1 MADVFSPE
9 KRSYV
14 MSRIRSRGTK
24 IEKIMRVILEKNS
37 FEFTEHPDIYAKPDF
52 LVGRRT
58 LIFCDGDFWHGYQY
72 EKRKKPPGK
81 FWRNKIEGNILRD
94 RIVTRKLRNNDWS
107 VLRFW
112 EHDIEKNP
120 DACLRKIRRFM
131 N

>member
-1 MADVFSPE
+1 
-9 KRSYV
+9 

-24 IEKIMRVILEKNS
+24 IEKIMRTVLEKNS

-58 LIFCDGDFWHGYQY
+58 LIFCDGDFWHGYKY
-72 EKRKKPPGK
+72 NEKKKPAKK
-81 FWRNKIEGNILRD
+81 FWKEKIQGNMKRD
-94 RIVTRKLRNNDWS
+94 RGITRELRRDGWA

-120 DACLRKIRRFM
+120 EKCIRRIKTKIKER
-131 N
+131 NRVC